1 VKSTAGLITPHPDR
15 PLSEPCNKPPTRHT
29 QGAGGN
35 SISSSIAS
43 QGGWR
48 GSPVPS
54 NQSRGKFRVLEVA
67 GCSWETSDCVLH
79 LGGRCGETHGPDGH
93 MVARYVVVRVVEE
106 CPRSSCAVQKRTMPT
121 CERSISARG
130 TTNPDCSG
138 GGRSEALA
146 CSTHTAV
153 AREAHPQPALVATE
167 LPEAPTRLPA
177 RRGSAQEQ
185 VGQCIV
191 TVTHVAAARGV
202 SRTRQSGADR
212 QRC

>member
-79 LGGRCGETHGPDGH
+79 LGGRCGETHGPDATWLLDMWLSEWLKSAH
-93 MVARYVVVRVVEE
+93 APLVRFKSAP
-106 CPRSSCAVQKRTMPT
+106 CRPASA
-121 CERSISARG
+121 SISARG
-130 TTNPDCSG
+130 TTHPDCRG

>member
-93 MVARYVVVRVVEE
+93 MVARYVVVRVVKSAHAPLVRFKSAP
-106 CPRSSCAVQKRTMPT
+106 CRPASAC
-121 CERSISARG
+121 ISARG
-130 TTNPDCSG
+130 TTHPDCSG

>member
-121 CERSISARG
+121 CERSISARR
-130 TTNPDCSG
+130 TPI
-138 GGRSEALA
+138 
-146 CSTHTAV
+146 V
-153 AREAHPQPALVATE
+153 AEGAG
-167 LPEAPTRLPA
+167 A
-177 RRGSAQEQ
+177 RRWHVRHTLRWRGRRTLNRHWSQLNSQKLPRGSLHGAAQ
-185 VGQCIV
+185 
-191 TVTHVAAARGV
+191 HR
-202 SRTRQSGADR
+202 SRLASA
-212 QRC
+212 